1 MESPII
7 KEKQIV
13 GYLLGELSESEQLIL
28 EESFI
33 SNPQIFTQVVEV
45 ENDLIDDYIRG
56 QLTPGERDRFE
67 QYFLTNPSRRQ
78 RVQIAEALLPLL
90 AQAVT
95 PYGSVI
101 SPGKNL
107 VWWRR
112 LLAPIG
118 NLQLAPRFIAALV
131 LFLITLSGAWLIKE
145 TRRLAQEIRITRT
158 ESERRERELTQQIAD
173 EKRLNSELAGEIER
187 LRTLSVPQVTPL
199 PSSTA
204 TAYST
209 LILLGGT
216 LRDTNRGPAPRL
228 LISPGVEQVR
238 LVVKMEN
245 GGYRDYRAE
254 LQSESGET
262 IWSRGGLKPRLTP
275 SVATFTIT
283 LPASM
288 FTGGSYTLTVSGVS
302 DNGNADILSS
312 SSFPVEFSRI
322 TLPIEKK

>member
-1 MESPII
+1 MESSII
-7 KEKQIV
+7 KEKQIMS
-13 GYLLGELSESEQLIL
+13 YLLGELSESEQFML

-45 ENDLIDDYIRG
+45 ENDLIDDYLRG

-67 QYFLTNPSRRQ
+67 QYFLTNPNRRQ
-78 RVQIAEALLPLL
+78 RVQIAEAFLPVLG
-90 AQAVT
+90 QAIT
-95 PYGSVI
+95 PHGSVT

-107 VWWRR
+107 LWWRR

-118 NLQLAPRFIAALV
+118 NLQSAPRLIVGLV
-131 LFLITLSGAWLIKE
+131 LLLITLSGAWLIKE

-173 EKRLNSELAGEIER
+173 EKRLNSQLTGEIER
-187 LRTLSVPQVTPL
+187 LRTLTVPLVTPS

-204 TAYST
+204 NAYST

-216 LRDTNRGPAPRL
+216 LRDSIKGDAPRL
-228 LISPGVEQVR
+228 RISPGVEQVR
-238 LVVKMEN
+238 LVVKMEDS
-245 GGYRDYRAE
+245 GYRDYRAE

-262 IWSRGGLKPRLTP
+262 IWSRGGLKPQL
-275 SVATFTIT
+275 SSAVATFTIT
-283 LPASM
+283 LPASK

-302 DNGNADILSS
+302 DSGDTDVVNIY
-312 SSFPVEFSRI
+312 SFPVEFSSI
-322 TLPIEKK
+322 ILPIEKK